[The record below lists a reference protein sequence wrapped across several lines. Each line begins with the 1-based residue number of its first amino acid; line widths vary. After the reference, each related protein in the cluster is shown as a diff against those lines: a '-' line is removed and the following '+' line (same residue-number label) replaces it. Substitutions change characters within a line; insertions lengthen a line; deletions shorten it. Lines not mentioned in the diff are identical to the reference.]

1 MKLPLATGLLS
12 ATIIACT
19 GGGSNTANT
28 NTTANKLVMRVDR
41 SLDKGGNPAQ
51 KFPDDDIAAESY
63 KPIGQPVDRW
73 EVSIEGSHVILVP
86 VTPLTSNQG
95 QVEGVET
102 TDKAKPGE
110 RRFDL
115 QKGVFAGGRFVLR
128 GADDAEVTMYGSGV
142 PIVSSERGK
151 LIKK

>member
-12 ATIIACT
+12 ATILACSGGTSNNT
-19 GGGSNTANT
+19 G
-28 NTTANKLVMRVDR
+28 TTANKLVMRVDR
-41 SLDKGGNPAQ
+41 SLDRSGGAAQ
-51 KFPDDDIAAESY
+51 QKLVDDDIAADNY
-63 KPIGQPVDRW
+63 KPIAQPVDRW

-95 QVEGVET
+95 QVEGVEIT
-102 TDKAKPGE
+102 GDRVKPGE

-128 GADDAEVTMYGSGV
+128 GDDAEVTMYGSGV
-142 PIVSSERGK
+142 PILSSERGK